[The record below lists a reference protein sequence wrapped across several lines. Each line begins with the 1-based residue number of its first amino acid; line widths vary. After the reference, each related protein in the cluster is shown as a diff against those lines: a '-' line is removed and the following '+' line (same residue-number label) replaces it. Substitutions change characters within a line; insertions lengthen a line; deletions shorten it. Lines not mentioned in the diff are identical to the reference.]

1 MVRGIHRYYYRT
13 MLFLACSF
21 FATGIASFNMGHP
34 EILYFSA
41 ISTALSPFF
50 AWCLRYPDEEIN
62 EGIWGYNVLY
72 GIACGMLV
80 PVSVSGIAVLIVGTL
95 EMLLLMGFR

>member
-1 MVRGIHRYYYRT
+1 
-13 MLFLACSF
+13 
-21 FATGIASFNMGHP
+21 MGHP

-50 AWCLRYPDEEIN
+50 AWCLRYPAWCLRYPDEEIN
-62 EGIWGYNVLY
+62 EGIWGYNAVLYGDIMLLWGYNAVHNAVLY

>member
-1 MVRGIHRYYYRT
+1 MAEKYSISG
-13 MLFLACSF
+13 C
-21 FATGIASFNMGHP
+21 P
-34 EILYFSA
+34 ILKEA
-41 ISTALSPFF
+41 IPVAKKEQ
-50 AWCLRYPDEEIN
+50 ARNNI
-62 EGIWGYNVLY
+62 VLY